1 MELAIFGRIK
11 RKDMTEIVV
20 VLAIV
25 TVIAVI
31 WLIVEK
37 YKYRKIYYK
46 LNQIMDDI
54 LEQRKIEIS
63 DLEEGELSAFAGKAK
78 RIQEKI
84 ELEVD
89 SAKTEKDQIKSLI
102 SNLSHQLKTPL
113 SNVMMYRELLEE
125 ELPKEQRRQFL
136 RKMQVQL
143 NKIDWILQ
151 SLFKMVRLEQGAIQF
166 EIEPQGIRDT
176 ILGAVNTVYEKAEQ
190 KQILIVTDL
199 FKDMLL
205 YHNRKWTMEVLSNVL
220 ENAVKYS
227 KEQTQIKIEVYPL
240 ELFTEIRIT
249 DQGIGIKKAE
259 QTEIF
264 KRFYRSKEV
273 EQKEGSGIGLYLCRL
288 ILEQENGHLTVASE
302 YGKGSSFS
310 VFLQNC
316 QKLEES
322 L

>member
-1 MELAIFGRIK
+1 
-11 RKDMTEIVV
+11 MTEIVV
-20 VLAIV
+20 VLAII

-46 LNQIMDDI
+46 INQIMDDI

-63 DLEEGELSAFAGKAK
+63 YLEEGELSAFAGKAK

-125 ELPKEQRRQFL
+125 ELPKEQRGRFL

-143 NKIDWILQ
+143 NKIEWILQ

-176 ILGAVNTVYEKAEQ
+176 ILGAV
-190 KQILIVTDL
+190 
-199 FKDMLL
+199 
-205 YHNRKWTMEVLSNVL
+205 
-220 ENAVKYS
+220 

-288 ILEQENGHLTVASE
+288 ILEQENGYLTVASE

>member
-1 MELAIFGRIK
+1 
-11 RKDMTEIVV
+11 MTEILVILV
-20 VLAIV
+20 
-25 TVIAVI
+25 VIALIAVGG
-31 WLIVEK
+31 LIVEK
-37 YKYRKIYYK
+37 YRYRKTYDKI
-46 LNQIMDDI
+46 NQMMDDI

-63 DLEEGELSAFAGKAK
+63 DLNEGELSAFAGKAK
-78 RIQEKI
+78 KIQEKI

-89 SAKTEKDQIKSLI
+89 SAKAEKEQIKSLI

-125 ELPKEQRRQFL
+125 ELPKKQRQQFL
-136 RKMQVQL
+136 KKMQVQL

-166 EIEPQGIRDT
+166 EIESQGIRDT
-176 ILGAVNTVYEKAEQ
+176 ILGAVNTVYEKAEK
-190 KQILIVTDL
+190 KQISIVTHPFENL
-199 FKDMLL
+199 VL
-205 YHNRKWTMEVLSNVL
+205 YHNKKWTIEVLDNIL
-220 ENAVKYS
+220 ENAIKYS
-227 KEQTQIKIEVYPL
+227 GSQTQIEIEVYPL

-249 DQGIGIKKAE
+249 DEGIGIKKSE
-259 QTEIF
+259 QTDIF

-288 ILEQENGHLTVASE
+288 ILEQEKGYLTVASE

-310 VFLQNC
+310 IFLQNC
-316 QKLEES
+316 KKSEES

>member
-1 MELAIFGRIK
+1 MEGL
-11 RKDMTEIVV
+11 KDMTGIQVI
-20 VLAIV
+20 LGIV
-25 TVIAVI
+25 TITAVI
-31 WLIVEK
+31 CLIVEK
-37 YKYRKIYYK
+37 YRYRKTYNKI
-46 LNQIMDDI
+46 NQIMDDI

-63 DLEEGELSAFAGKAK
+63 DLNEGELSAFAGKTK
-78 RIQEKI
+78 KIQEKI

-89 SAKTEKDQIKSLI
+89 SAKEEKEQIKSLI

-125 ELPKEQRRQFL
+125 ELPKEQKQQFL
-136 RKMQVQL
+136 GKMQVQL

-166 EIEPQGIRDT
+166 EVESQGIRDT
-176 ILGAVNTVYEKAEQ
+176 IFGAVNAVYEKAEK
-190 KQILIVTDL
+190 KQILIVTDS

-205 YHNRKWTMEVLSNVL
+205 YHNRKWTMEVFENIL

-249 DQGIGIKKAE
+249 DEGIGIKKSE
-259 QTEIF
+259 QTDIF
-264 KRFYRSKEV
+264 KRFYRSREV

-288 ILEQENGHLTVASE
+288 ILEQEKGYLTVASE

>member
-1 MELAIFGRIK
+1 
-11 RKDMTEIVV
+11 
-20 VLAIV
+20 
-25 TVIAVI
+25 
-31 WLIVEK
+31 
-37 YKYRKIYYK
+37 
-46 LNQIMDDI
+46 
-54 LEQRKIEIS
+54 
-63 DLEEGELSAFAGKAK
+63 
-78 RIQEKI
+78 
-84 ELEVD
+84 
-89 SAKTEKDQIKSLI
+89 
-102 SNLSHQLKTPL
+102 
-113 SNVMMYRELLEE
+113 
-125 ELPKEQRRQFL
+125 
-136 RKMQVQL
+136 MQVQL
-143 NKIDWILQ
+143 NKIEWILQ

-190 KQILIVTDL
+190 KQILIVTDS
-199 FKDMLL
+199 FKDTLL
-205 YHNRKWTMEVLSNVL
+205 YHNRKWTMEVLNNIL

-288 ILEQENGHLTVASE
+288 ILEQENGYLTVASE

>member
-1 MELAIFGRIK
+1 MKKILIIEDDKNLQEGLAFSLKLEKYEILTASTIKQSMEFLQSEKIDLILLDCNLPDGSGFNLCTKIKQKEEIPILMLTARDTEMDEVKALELGMDDFMSKPFSLAVLKARIK
-11 RKDMTEIVV
+11 K
-20 VLAIV
+20 
-25 TVIAVI
+25 
-31 WLIVEK
+31 LIGKREPQM
-37 YKYRKIYYK
+37 K
-46 LNQIMDDI
+46 LVSSGI
-54 LEQRKIEIS
+54 
-63 DLEEGELSAFAGKAK
+63 
-78 RIQEKI
+78 
-84 ELEVD
+84 EVD
-89 SAKTEKDQIKSLI
+89 KRTCKVLKNGVSIECSKMEYQILVYLMENSGMV
-102 SNLSHQLKTPL
+102 LS
-113 SNVMMYRELLEE
+113 
-125 ELPKEQRRQFL
+125 KE
-136 RKMQVQL
+136 
-143 NKIDWILQ
+143 
-151 SLFKMVRLEQGAIQF
+151 
-166 EIEPQGIRDT
+166 
-176 ILGAVNTVYEKAEQ
+176 
-190 KQILIVTDL
+190 QILIVTDS
-199 FKDMLL
+199 FKDTLL
-205 YHNRKWTMEVLSNVL
+205 YHNRKWTMEVLNNIL

-288 ILEQENGHLTVASE
+288 ILEQENGYLTVASE

>member
-1 MELAIFGRIK
+1 
-11 RKDMTEIVV
+11 MTGIQVI
-20 VLAIV
+20 LGIV
-25 TVIAVI
+25 TITAVI
-31 WLIVEK
+31 CLIVEK
-37 YKYRKIYYK
+37 YRYRKTYNKI
-46 LNQIMDDI
+46 NQMMDDI

-63 DLEEGELSAFAGKAK
+63 DLNEGELSAFAGKTK
-78 RIQEKI
+78 KIQEKI

-89 SAKTEKDQIKSLI
+89 SAKEEKEQIKSLI

-125 ELPKEQRRQFL
+125 ELPKEQKQQFL
-136 RKMQVQL
+136 GKMQVQL

-166 EIEPQGIRDT
+166 EVESQGIRDT
-176 ILGAVNTVYEKAEQ
+176 IFGAVNAVYEKAEK
-190 KQILIVTDL
+190 KQILIVTDSL
-199 FKDMLL
+199 KDMLL
-205 YHNRKWTMEVLSNVL
+205 YHNRKWTMEVFENIL

-249 DQGIGIKKAE
+249 DEGIGIKKSE
-259 QTEIF
+259 QTDIF
-264 KRFYRSKEV
+264 KRFYRSREV

-288 ILEQENGHLTVASE
+288 ILEQEKGYLTVASE

>member
-1 MELAIFGRIK
+1 
-11 RKDMTEIVV
+11 
-20 VLAIV
+20 
-25 TVIAVI
+25 
-31 WLIVEK
+31 
-37 YKYRKIYYK
+37 
-46 LNQIMDDI
+46 MDDI

-125 ELPKEQRRQFL
+125 ELPKEQRGRFL

-143 NKIDWILQ
+143 NKIEWILQ
-151 SLFKMVRLEQGAIQF
+151 WLFKMVRLEQGAIQF

-190 KQILIVTDL
+190 KQILIVTDS
-199 FKDMLL
+199 FKDTLL
-205 YHNRKWTMEVLSNVL
+205 YHNRKWTMEVLNNIL

-288 ILEQENGHLTVASE
+288 ILEQENGYLTVASE